1 MTAAEQDALFG
12 AAQKA
17 FSAPFGGVLKLAAEP
32 GPALWVDGR
41 QTPPRLITDDPNDAA
56 HCIWR
61 GARDVLIRALGG
73 ARAFESAYVSGR
85 ISAAGDMSVMARI
98 NLDECR

>member
-1 MTAAEQDALFG
+1 MTAAEQDALLG

-17 FSAPFGGVLKLAAEP
+17 FSAPFGAILKLAAEP
-32 GPALWVDGR
+32 GPTIWVDGR
-41 QTPPRLITDDPNDAA
+41 QAPPSLITDEPNEPA

-85 ISAAGDMSVMARI
+85 VSAAGDMSVMARI
-98 NLDECR
+98 NLDETR